1 MSKKIRNVIKG
12 KTTDGKIVISGKEV
26 FKLIDTYGFPL
37 DLIYDILNE
46 KNIIFDF
53 YEFIV
58 SAIDSGN
65 FSIHKLRNTLSVLP
79 YYDETMFRH
88 SIKLILDVVSS

>member
-1 MSKKIRNVIKG
+1 MYKIRNVLRG
-12 KTTDGKIVISGKEV
+12 KTLDGKVVISGKEI
-26 FKLIDTYGFPL
+26 FKLMDTYGFPM
-37 DLIYDILNE
+37 DLIYEILNNE
-46 KNIIFDF
+46 NIIFDF

-88 SIKLILDVVSS
+88 CVKLILNVVSS